1 MRGWLGTRCC
11 QVLRD
16 KYDINIWW
24 GWPIIKKKKVFL
36 IYLVLIRAPEVV
48 ENTTFIHW
56 QWSLNQPSR
65 LKKKKK
71 IEDEEEDEDV

>member
-24 GWPIIKKKKVFL
+24 GWPIIKKKKSVSHIFG
-36 IYLVLIRAPEVV
+36 A
-48 ENTTFIHW
+48 N
-56 QWSLNQPSR
+56 
-65 LKKKKK
+65 
-71 IEDEEEDEDV
+71 